1 MAFAHGKGTVFK
13 VDDAAGALTD
23 ISAFLASVGFPRSAG
38 TAGVTTF
45 GDSDKEFIP
54 GLKEG
59 TISIEGKW
67 DPTVDALL
75 SGILGNA
82 TTKTFEYG
90 PDGSAVGKVKYT
102 GECILTSY
110 EDSSPVEDAAGFSAE
125 FQITGAV
132 TRTTF

>member
-1 MAFAHGKGTVFK
+1 MPFVHGKSTVFK
-13 VDDAAGALTD
+13 IDDSAGALTD
-23 ISAFLASVGFPRSAG
+23 ISAFCMNVGFPRAAG
-38 TAGVTTF
+38 TAEVTTF
-45 GDSDKEFIP
+45 GDADKEFIP

-75 SGILGNA
+75 NGILGHA
-82 TTKTFEYG
+82 TSKTFEYG
-90 PDGSAVGKVKYT
+90 PAGSAGGSVKYT

-110 EDSSPVEDAAGFSAE
+110 EDSSPVEDAAGFTAE